1 MTSSESVDGTVDN
14 LRESTRN
21 SFDAYLWRK
30 TLFIVLCVAGAFIAG
45 VYLLTIGDYPIGF
58 FESFTI
64 VIDHITGNI
73 QDPTKDFIIIERR
86 LPMIIMAVVVGVC
99 LAVAGATMQSVMKNP
114 LADPYTTGISSGA
127 SFGASLAIISGIT
140 VMTGQ
145 WGLVINAFV
154 FSLIPMAA
162 IILISTIRHT
172 SPTTMILA
180 GIAVMYFFDAITT
193 VIRLKADPDALKE
206 VYNWGVGSLGY
217 ANWENLPIVITT
229 TAIAVVLMMLLSRVL
244 NVLASGDDSAKS
256 LGVDSDKMRIVS
268 LLIVSFAT
276 AAIVSFTGT
285 IGFVGLVCPHIARMF
300 IGSDNRFLI
309 PASAA
314 FGAFLVIVADIVARS
329 ITTNLQV
336 GVVLSFIGG
345 PLFLYILMK
354 QRKEVWRWSSASNTW
369 ISSTT
374 RTPGSYT
381 TSTSPSMNQG
391 STASSAPTEWANPH
405 W

>member
-1 MTSSESVDGTVDN
+1 MTSSEQLSTRDD
-14 LRESTRN
+14 LRESTRA

-30 TLFIVLCVAGAFIAG
+30 VLFIILCILGAFIAG

-58 FESFTI
+58 VESFTI

-86 LPMIIMAVVVGVC
+86 LPMIVMAVVVGVC

-140 VMTGQ
+140 VVTGQ
-145 WGLVINAFV
+145 WGLVVNAFV
-154 FSLIPMAA
+154 FSLIPMGV
-162 IILISTIRHT
+162 IILVSMMRHT

-193 VIRLKADPDALKE
+193 VIRLHANPDALKE

-217 ANWENLPIVITT
+217 ANWQNIPVVVFTT
-229 TAIAVVLMMLLSRVL
+229 TVAVIAMMLLSRTL

-256 LGVDSDKMRIVS
+256 LGVDSDKIRIAS

-300 IGSDNRFLI
+300 IGADNRFLI

-314 FGAFLVIVADIVARS
+314 FGAMLVIVADIIARS
-329 ITTNLQV
+329 LADTLQV

-354 QRKEVWRWSSASNTW
+354 QRREMWRCNSEWSIFASNT
-369 ISSTT
+369 T
-374 RTPGSYT
+374 RTRRSCG
-381 TSTSPSMNQG
+381 TSTSR
-391 STASSAPTEWANPH
+391 STSRDCTA
-405 W
+405 

>member
-14 LRESTRN
+14 LRESTRD
-21 SFDAYLWRK
+21 SFDAYLWKK
-30 TLFIVLCVAGAFIAG
+30 TLFILLCIAGAFIAG

-154 FSLIPMAA
+154 FSLIPMAV

-314 FGAFLVIVADIVARS
+314 FGALLVIVADIVARS

-354 QRKEVWRWSSASNTW
+354 QRKEVW
-369 ISSTT
+369 
-374 RTPGSYT
+374 
-381 TSTSPSMNQG
+381 
-391 STASSAPTEWANPH
+391 
-405 W
+405 

>member
-1 MTSSESVDGTVDN
+1 MSIGDD
-14 LRESTRN
+14 LRERTRA

-30 TLFIVLCVAGAFIAG
+30 VLFIILCILGAFIAG

-58 FESFTI
+58 VESFTI

-86 LPMIIMAVVVGVC
+86 LPMIVMAVVVGVC

-140 VMTGQ
+140 VVAGQ
-145 WGLVINAFV
+145 WGLVLNAFV
-154 FSLIPMAA
+154 FALIPMGV
-162 IILISTIRHT
+162 IILVSMMRHT

-193 VIRLKADPDALKE
+193 VIRLHANPDALKE

-217 ANWENLPIVITT
+217 ANWQNIPVVVFTT
-229 TAIAVVLMMLLSRVL
+229 TVAVIAMMLLSRTL

-256 LGVDSDKMRIVS
+256 LGVDSDKIRIAS

-300 IGSDNRFLI
+300 IGADNRFLI

-314 FGAFLVIVADIVARS
+314 FGAMLVIVADIIARS
-329 ITTNLQV
+329 LADTLQV

-354 QRKEVWRWSSASNTW
+354 QRREMWRCNSEWSIFASNT
-369 ISSTT
+369 T
-374 RTPGSYT
+374 RTRRSCG
-381 TSTSPSMNQG
+381 TSTSR
-391 STASSAPTEWANPH
+391 STSRGCTA
-405 W
+405 

>member
-154 FSLIPMAA
+154 FSLIPMAV

-381 TSTSPSMNQG
+381 TSISPSMNQG